1 MTHIKTKI
9 EELTAELQVTAEN
22 YNKVIS
28 QKDQLFQRINQLQGA
43 LKALNDLDD
52 DHSTDT
58 EAT

>member
-52 DHSTDT
+52 DHTTNT

>member
-1 MTHIKTKI
+1 MSTIQTKI

-43 LKALNDLDD
+43 LKVLNDLNV
-52 DHSTDT
+52 DHPTDT

>member
-1 MTHIKTKI
+1 MAHIQTKI
-9 EELTAELQVTAEN
+9 EEITAELQVTAEN

-43 LKALNDLDD
+43 LNALNELDV
-52 DHSTDT
+52 DHPTDT

>member
-1 MTHIKTKI
+1 MAHIQTKI

-22 YNKVIS
+22 YNKVIN

-43 LKALNDLDD
+43 LNALNELDV
-52 DHSTDT
+52 DHPTDT

>member
-1 MTHIKTKI
+1 MSTIQTKI
-9 EELTAELQVTAEN
+9 EELTAELQVTAEY

-43 LKALNDLDD
+43 LTALKDLDV
-52 DHSTDT
+52 DHPTAT

>member
-1 MTHIKTKI
+1 MAHIKTKI
-9 EELTAELQVTAEN
+9 EELTAELQVTVEN

-43 LKALNDLDD
+43 LTALNDLDD
-52 DHSTDT
+52 DHTTNT